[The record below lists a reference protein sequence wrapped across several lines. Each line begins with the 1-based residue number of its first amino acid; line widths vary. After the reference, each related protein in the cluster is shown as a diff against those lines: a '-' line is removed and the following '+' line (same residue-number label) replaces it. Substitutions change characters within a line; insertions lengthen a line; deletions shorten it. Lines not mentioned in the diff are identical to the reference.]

1 VKSLFRFVVLSS
13 LFAVAPSARA
23 EAARVFVVHGIPG
36 VTVDIYASP
45 AGGAIPTV
53 PTVPGFTPKTVADLP
68 SVTGTFDIRIYAQ
81 GANPQVAAPV
91 IQALGVSLPAAGE
104 FSIVAHLTE
113 AGTPTATVFRNDNS
127 AVQGGW
133 ARVSVRHTA
142 AAPAVQLLAGGVP
155 KLALVNNLFG
165 DLEVPA
171 TTIPLQITLAFST
184 TPITPVAPLAFASG
198 TRYFV
203 YPIGSAS
210 DGTLDFIIHTA
221 R

>member
-1 VKSLFRFVVLSS
+1 MKSVLRLVALVA
-13 LFAVAPSARA
+13 LFAATVSAQA

-36 VTVDIYASP
+36 VTVDLYASP
-45 AGGAIPTV
+45 AGGAIPAS
-53 PTVPGFTPKTVADLP
+53 PTVPGFTPKSVADLNGV
-68 SVTGTFDIRIYAQ
+68 SGTFDIRIYGQ
-81 GANPQVAAPV
+81 GANPQTATPV
-91 IQALGVSLPAAGE
+91 IQALGVTLPATGE
-104 FSIVAHLTE
+104 YSIVAHLSAT
-113 AGTPTATVFRNDNS
+113 GTPTATVFRNDNGT
-127 AVQGGW
+127 VQNGW

-184 TPITPVAPLAFASG
+184 TAITPVAPLTFASG

-203 YPIGSAS
+203 YAIGNAS
-210 DGTLDFIIHTA
+210 DGTLDFLIHQA